1 MANCS
6 AKRSPFQ
13 LLEGVKAKK
22 KRYGRAA
29 KMRIK
34 RLGQYCRRK
43 AVKVFL
49 QSRIVV
55 LQGRELHLASHP
67 RDLLLSYQVCRNTK
81 YRHHQFPLFTRT
93 ARFTTTTNGQ
103 VHCNPH
109 PGQVHCN
116 PHHGQ
121 ERREV
126 VRSLFDDKSLSRT
139 HRGNRAPQVSL
150 HNPRPN
156 QLSKPL
162 PLALL

>member
-13 LLEGVKAKK
+13 LLEEVKAKR

-93 ARFTTTTNGQ
+93 ACFTTTTN
-103 VHCNPH
+103 
-109 PGQVHCN
+109 GQVHCN